1 MKPSPHT
8 KEPKADAAKPEIIF
22 LGTGG
27 ARIVVFKQIRASGG
41 IWVRLEGTV
50 IHIDPGPGALVH
62 LTSKRL
68 RLDPTHLS
76 AIVLTHKHLDHSADI
91 NVMIE
96 AMTEGGFKRR
106 GAVFAPRDAYESDPV
121 IFRYVRSYADAME
134 ILEEGSQ
141 FRIGGLSLHVPLR
154 LRHPVENYTLT
165 IKGGGKT
172 ITLISDTGFFTQL
185 EMAPE
190 KEDILILHTVL
201 LQGRQIDHLCLED
214 AKRIIRAR
222 SPQLA
227 ILTHFGMTMLRAKP
241 WELAAGLEQDL
252 GLRVLAAYDHM
263 RLDLDSL
270 ETEKRTGRVLDG
282 APVSLTGRSS

>member
-1 MKPSPHT
+1 MKPLP
-8 KEPKADAAKPEIIF
+8 KEKKPQIGTVKSEIVF

-41 IWVRLEGTV
+41 IWLSLEGTQ

-76 AIVLTHKHLDHSADI
+76 AIVLSHKHLDHSADI

-96 AMTEGGFKRR
+96 AMTEGGFKRK
-106 GAVFAPRDAYESDPV
+106 GAVFAPTDAYESDPV
-121 IFRYVRSYADAME
+121 IFRYLRSYADAME
-134 ILEEGSQ
+134 VLHEGFR
-141 FRIGGLSLHVPLR
+141 FRIGGISLQVPLR
-154 LRHPVENYTLT
+154 LHHPVENYALT
-165 IKGGGKT
+165 FKGGGKT
-172 ITLISDTGFFTQL
+172 ITLISDTRYFAQL
-185 EMAPE
+185 ENAPE
-190 KEDILILHTVL
+190 KESVLILHTVL
-201 LQGRQIDHLCLED
+201 LQQREIDHLCLED
-214 AKRIIRAR
+214 AKRIIGAR

-241 WELAAGLEQDL
+241 WQLAAGLEQEL
-252 GLRVLAAYDHM
+252 GLRVMGAYDHM

-270 ETEKRTGRVLDG
+270 TADEE
-282 APVSLTGRSS
+282 S